1 MIADTSI
8 WIDHFLGKPGDDLDF
23 FRSSLN
29 DGRLVMAPAVLAE
42 LLSST
47 VMTTEVEK
55 ALSDM
60 SFANP
65 TPDFWKNAGK
75 LRRLLAKQGTN
86 ASLADCLVVQSC
98 LECDLPLLTRDRGI
112 KKFAGKIGLTLI

>member
-8 WIDHFLGKPGDDLDF
+8 WIDHFLGKPGEDLDL

-29 DGRLVMAPAVLAE
+29 DGRVVMAPAVLAE

-47 VMTTEVEK
+47 VMTADVEK
-55 ALSDM
+55 ALSEM
-60 SFANP
+60 PFAHP
-65 TPDFWKNAGK
+65 TPDFWKNTGK

-98 LECDLPLLTRDRGI
+98 LEGDLPLLTRDQGI
-112 KKFAGKIGLTLI
+112 KKFAEKAGLTLV

>member
-8 WIDHFLGKPGDDLDF
+8 WIDHFLGKPGDDLDL

-29 DGRLVMAPAVLAE
+29 EGRVVMAPAVLAE

-47 VMTTEVEK
+47 MMTAEIEK
-55 ALSDM
+55 ALSEM
-60 SFANP
+60 PFA
-65 TPDFWKNAGK
+65 TPASDFWKNVGK
-75 LRRLLAKQGTN
+75 LRRHLAKQGTN

-98 LECDLPLLTRDRGI
+98 LERDLPLITRDQGI
-112 KKFAGKIGLTLI
+112 KKFARKVGLVLI